1 MRNRILSVMERVAC
15 RDARGDLAPVYLKA
29 NSLLKIVIL
38 LLYLASLAMAPIHG
52 RWFSSVLIGLVA
64 VLIPLAAMSVWPTAL
79 LTRLLVASSLMA
91 LASLQI
97 HLLSGLVEAHFL
109 IFILLSVLL
118 AYRDWRTIIGGAV
131 VIALHHLI
139 FSYVQHAG
147 YSVYVMPASHL
158 ESSVLPMVA
167 VHAVYVV
174 VQTIGLCIMARQMER
189 DAVSAEELGR
199 LSSHLGRREGVFD
212 LGFDDAAMQSHL
224 GDHFKRTMLAVRRT
238 LQSVAGSIEKVSA
251 TSKNIADGT
260 GELLSRSEEQGGC
273 YIRPF
278 RHWKA

>member
-1 MRNRILSVMERVAC
+1 MRNRILLIMERVAC
-15 RDARGDLAPVYLKA
+15 RDARSDLAPVYLKA

-118 AYRDWRTIIGGAV
+118 AYRDCEP
-131 VIALHHLI
+131 L
-139 FSYVQHAG
+139 
-147 YSVYVMPASHL
+147 
-158 ESSVLPMVA
+158 
-167 VHAVYVV
+167 
-174 VQTIGLCIMARQMER
+174 
-189 DAVSAEELGR
+189 SAER
-199 LSSHLGRREGVFD
+199 LSSRF
-212 LGFDDAAMQSHL
+212 
-224 GDHFKRTMLAVRRT
+224 
-238 LQSVAGSIEKVSA
+238 I
-251 TSKNIADGT
+251 I
-260 GELLSRSEEQGGC
+260 
-273 YIRPF
+273 
-278 RHWKA
+278 